1 MATLGPFWE
10 ALFAAGEP
18 WVVAHPF
25 LQLPEARRSAV
36 PIFLHADEAKYI
48 NKGEQKCY
56 VVSISSL
63 ARGSAPAT
71 KFLVA
76 ALPVEV
82 FTEETLWAFLDWV
95 AFDLTALQQG
105 TFPAKGWRGAEL
117 DPQRQK
123 LAGRPAPVR
132 CVFAGVKGDAK
143 WLLEAYKWGRSSSA
157 IPFAGIARRRG
168 CLGRCCG
175 RASRGRRNGKWRTPR
190 RPTGT
195 GSHPGRH
202 AGIQHI

>member
-1 MATLGPFWE
+1 MVSISTQEPPNGEGAGAVERCLVGGPMATLGPFWE

-18 WVVAHPF
+18 WVMAHPF

-105 TFPAKGWRGAEL
+105 AFPAKGWRGAEL

-123 LAGRPAPVR
+123 LAGRH
-132 CVFAGVKGDAK
+132 
-143 WLLEAYKWGRSSSA
+143 
-157 IPFAGIARRRG
+157 I
-168 CLGRCCG
+168 LGTRYF
-175 RASRGRRNGKWRTPR
+175 
-190 RPTGT
+190 
-195 GSHPGRH
+195 
-202 AGIQHI
+202 